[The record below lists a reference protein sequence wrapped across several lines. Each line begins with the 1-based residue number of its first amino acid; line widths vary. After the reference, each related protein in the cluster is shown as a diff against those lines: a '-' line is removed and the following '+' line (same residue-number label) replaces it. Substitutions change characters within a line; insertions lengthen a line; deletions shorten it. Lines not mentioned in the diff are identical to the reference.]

1 MLKERYRNEIVPKLK
16 DDLALGNVMQVPK
29 LEKIVLNMGLGSAT
43 KNPRIVE
50 EAVDT
55 LTAITGQKAVTTRAK
70 KAISNFKL
78 RENIAIGAKVTL
90 HGDKMWEFLER
101 FINVSLPRTRDF
113 RGISRKGFDGRG
125 NYTMG
130 VKEQTIFTEIDY
142 DKVNNTLGMD
152 ISFVTS
158 AENDEQ
164 GRALLTELGLPFRK

>member
-1 MLKERYRNEIVPKLK
+1 MLKERYKNEIVSKLK
-16 DDLALGNVMQVPK
+16 EDLALGNVMQVPK

-90 HGDKMWEFLER
+90 HGDKMWEFLDR

-113 RGISRKGFDGRG
+113 RGISKKGFDGRG

-158 AENDEQ
+158 AENDDQ

>member
-1 MLKERYRNEIVPKLK
+1 MLKERYKNEIVPKLK